1 MHIWMLALTVIVS
14 LPRTD
19 ELAIRQTL
27 EAYRQS
33 WLKSDPAGVL
43 ATFTEDAVL
52 LPHHGDPPVRG
63 MTNIR
68 AYWFPPSP
76 PQATTITGL
85 ELTIE
90 EIRGDGSVAYVWGH
104 DTVSWTTGS
113 GASAT
118 KWTNAGTYLNVM
130 RRMPDG
136 SWRIQ
141 AHMWDDPANARQ

>member
-1 MHIWMLALTVIVS
+1 MLALAALLLLTK
-14 LPRTD
+14 PD
-19 ELAIRQTL
+19 EVAIRKTL

-33 WLKSDPAGVL
+33 WLKNDPAGVL

-63 MTNIR
+63 ITNIR
-68 AYWFPPSP
+68 AYWFPSSP
-76 PQATTITGL
+76 PQPTTITGL
-85 ELTIE
+85 ELTID
-90 EIRGDGSVAYVWGH
+90 EISGDGSLAYVWGH
-104 DTVSWTTGS
+104 DTVSWTRGS

-118 KWTNAGTYLNVM
+118 NWTNAGTYLNVM

-141 AHMWDDPANARQ
+141 AHMWDDPANAQK

>member
-1 MHIWMLALTVIVS
+1 MHILMLALAALLS
-14 LPRTD
+14 LTKPD
-19 ELAIRQTL
+19 EAAIRKTI

-33 WLKSDPAGVL
+33 WLKNDAAGVL

-68 AYWFPPSP
+68 AYWFPPTP
-76 PQATTITGL
+76 PQPTTITGL
-85 ELTIE
+85 DLTI
-90 EIRGDGSVAYVWGH
+90 DGIGGNGELAYVWGH

-113 GASAT
+113 GATAA
-118 KWTNAGTYLNVM
+118 KWSNAGTYLNVM

-136 SWRIQ
+136 SWRIHS
-141 AHMWDDPANARQ
+141 HMWDDPANVRR